1 MDSDG
6 KGHKRLLELDIF
18 LLSHGA
24 GYRGLFTGEIE
35 VYIYMYLSALNFNRK
50 FTFKT

>member
-1 MDSDG
+1 ME
-6 KGHKRLLELDIF
+6 KGTRDFWNWTFF
-18 LLSHGA
+18 LLSRGA

-35 VYIYMYLSALNFNRK
+35 MYIYMYLSALNFNRK